1 LKISVAIPES
11 SLSDESLKLDKTR
24 KISALARACA
34 IFKIDTIY
42 VYQEG
47 NYREDGNLLVTILK
61 YLETPQFLRRR
72 LFPKMNE
79 LKFAGVLF
87 PLKIPSHSTPANSKK
102 INAGD
107 VREGV
112 VVGLKGKRFVDV
124 GINELIP
131 FFGKENI
138 GKRVTVQFKTG
149 HPDFSVKEIQKNEA
163 PVYWGYTVKER
174 ASLFSL
180 LTEWQGNT
188 IITSRKGKTA
198 TKEQL
203 SKYLNSDIPILV
215 VFGSPEK
222 GVHEI
227 LGGKMKNIQNAK
239 TLNFF
244 PNQATETVRLDEALL
259 GTLSIINAYRI
270 GWSQMVEKRNFL
282 ILAMGLGVIGI
293 IIGGITIWNFTNDL
307 LNP

>member
-1 LKISVAIPES
+1 MKISVAIPES
-11 SLSDESLKLDKTR
+11 ALSDESLKLDKTR
-24 KISALARACA
+24 KISVLARACA

-47 NYREDGNLLVTILK
+47 NYKEDGNLLVTILK

-79 LKFAGVLF
+79 LKFAGVLL
-87 PLKIPSHSTPANSKK
+87 PLKIPSHSTPANPKK
-102 INAGD
+102 INTGD

-112 VVGLKGKRFVDV
+112 VVSIKGKRFVDV

-131 FFGKENI
+131 FFGKENV

-149 HPDFSVKEIQKNEA
+149 YPDFSVKEIQRSEA
-163 PVYWGYTVKER
+163 PLYWGFAVKER

-188 IITSRKGKTA
+188 IITSKKGRTA

-203 SKYLNSDIPILV
+203 AKYLSSDIPILV

-244 PNQATETVRLDEALL
+244 PNQATETVRLEEAIL
-259 GTLSIINAYRI
+259 GTLSIINSYKI
-270 GWSQMVEKRNFL
+270 G
-282 ILAMGLGVIGI
+282 
-293 IIGGITIWNFTNDL
+293 
-307 LNP
+307 